1 MRSRRRRTCRVST
14 RFDSPSRAV
23 TNTLSLS
30 TAALRGVGA
39 HLLKVGSKRRRK
51 QADIEGQNEA
61 EEIAALQSEESQ
73 LRIAQLEQQ
82 LQGVQLE
89 RDNNANAAQILTQMI
104 NDGEA
109 VQDATGAVRVSKSK
123 LDGANLIGNA
133 DDY

>member
-1 MRSRRRRTCRVST
+1 M
-14 RFDSPSRAV
+14 
-23 TNTLSLS
+23 S